1 MKKLGM
7 LLCDLHG
14 RENALAR
21 DLLRI
26 SAHHAADHEV
36 YHLARDLAVWSQ
48 DHVAAL
54 ADAAPRYGLDLDP
67 EPDADASLT
76 RRVRERA
83 GDLLGRQSEA
93 ALLLLH
99 DLRKVYV
106 DASGVS
112 LDWEIA
118 GQVAQATKDGDLLAL
133 VGRCHPDTLRQVRWA
148 NAKIKETSPQTF
160 TS

>member
-1 MKKLGM
+1 MKLGM
-7 LLCDLHG
+7 LLRDLHH

-26 SAHHAADHEV
+26 SERNAADHEV

-48 DHVAAL
+48 DHVTAL
-54 ADAAPRYGLDLDP
+54 ADAAPRYDLKLDA
-67 EPDADASLT
+67 EPDSDASLGQ
-76 RRVRERA
+76 RLREKT

-93 ALLLLH
+93 GLLLLH

-106 DASGVS
+106 DASGIS
-112 LDWEIA
+112 LDWETA
-118 GQVAQATKDGDLLAL
+118 GQVAQATKDTDLLAL
-133 VGRCHPDTLRQVRWA
+133 VSRCHPDTLRQVRWA
-148 NAKIKETSPQTF
+148 NAKIKETSPQIF